1 MLVWKKAMKTILY
14 FQSSCCENNDALLR
28 GVSRWAHKAKWNVQ
42 VVPYAKA
49 AASRQLDGDG
59 GAAKPP
65 IDELVGF
72 WHPQGAVVECGSAVG
87 LLTADDFAALPVV
100 FLDCSG
106 DVGAPAV
113 RSDARDI
120 AECAAHELLA
130 LDFADYAYA
139 PWLEPLAWSIE
150 RGDVFEAYVR
160 RNGLACHRL
169 DWDGD
174 RSEMALR
181 KRLAEWMDALPR
193 PVGVFAANDYVASL
207 VVSCAQA
214 LRLRVPDDVAV
225 LGVDNDLRICD
236 YAQPTISS
244 LAPDYEGAGETAAAL
259 LDRRMRNPDA
269 KIADALFGV
278 GRIVRRESTRLVR
291 RRDKRIE
298 KVLAL
303 IRTESQTGLS
313 PSDLARRLNCSRRL
327 LEMRFRE
334 ATGRTLLAEIR
345 ATRIE
350 CAKQLMERNDMRLSE
365 VAHHC
370 GYQSECAFR
379 RAFKQETGHSP
390 RRPQV

>member
-49 AASRQLDGDG
+49 AASRQLDDDDSV
-59 GAAKPP
+59 KPP
-65 IDELVGF
+65 INELVDF
-72 WHPQGAVVECGSAVG
+72 WHPKGAIVECGSAAG
-87 LLTADDFAALPVV
+87 LLTAKDFAALPVV

-139 PWLEPLAWSIE
+139 PWLEPLAWSVE

-169 DWDGD
+169 DWGDD

-181 KRLAEWMDALPR
+181 KRLADWLGALPR

-236 YAQPTISS
+236 YAQPPISS

-303 IRTESQTGLS
+303 IRTEAQTGLS

-365 VAHHC
+365 VAHRC

-390 RRPQV
+390 RRP